1 MSWLLREGDVL
12 AAIQPCARGWPDAIQ
27 GAAVRRGPILV
38 HTLRGGAGLDLAWC
52 LEVTTDGGETRLEV
66 RRIASV
72 GPRRMARPHLAKGA
86 VVAAQRGAFDRWH
99 LQVGD
104 RLEIREV

>member
-12 AAIQPCARGWPDAIQ
+12 AAIDPPARGWPEAIK
-27 GAAVRRGPILV
+27 GAVIRRGPLLV
-38 HTLRGGAGLDLAWC
+38 HTLRCDSGLDLAWC
-52 LEVTTDGGETRLEV
+52 VDVKDDQGGSRLEV

-72 GPRRMARPHLAKGA
+72 GPRRLARPQMAKGA
-86 VVAAQRGAFDRWH
+86 LIAAERGAFDRWR

-104 RLEIREV
+104 HLEIREV

>member
-12 AAIQPCARGWPDAIQ
+12 AAIDPPARGWPDSIQ
-27 GAAVRRGPILV
+27 GAAVRRGPVLV
-38 HTLRGGAGLDLAWC
+38 HTLRCGKGLDLAWC
-52 LEVTTDGGETRLEV
+52 LEVTTDGGETCLEV

-72 GPRRMARPHLAKGA
+72 GARRLARPHLTKGA
-86 VVAAQRGAFDRWH
+86 VVAAERGAFDRWH
-99 LQVGD
+99 LRVGD